1 MSIRDSR
8 IILDTNVWVFG
19 LRGDPEYHA
28 CSPVLETLSS
38 LRIVIPRQ
46 VLIEL
51 QLNLSPQENQRFW
64 RLITTHPARAEI
76 SWEPASPDRVRQFRQ
91 AGCRRGDAAVA
102 ALAEHLRVDILV
114 TENRDFLRNAP
125 HLPFRLMTSSEFL
138 AELTQESA

>member
-1 MSIRDSR
+1 VSIRDSR

-28 CSPVLETLSS
+28 CSAVLENLSS

-51 QLNLSPQENQRFW
+51 QLNLSPQESQRFW
-64 RLITTHPARAEI
+64 RLITTYPARTEI
-76 SWEPASPDRVRQFRQ
+76 SWEPALPERVHHFRQ
-91 AGCRRGDAAVA
+91 GGCRRGDAAVA
-102 ALAEHLRVDILV
+102 ALAEHLRVEILV
-114 TENRDFLRNAP
+114 TENREFLRNAP
-125 HLPFRLMTSSEFL
+125 HLPFRLMSSPELL

>member
-28 CSPVLETLSS
+28 CSAVLENLSS
-38 LRIVIPRQ
+38 LQIVIPRQ

-51 QLNLSPQENQRFW
+51 QLN
-64 RLITTHPARAEI
+64 
-76 SWEPASPDRVRQFRQ
+76 
-91 AGCRRGDAAVA
+91 
-102 ALAEHLRVDILV
+102 
-114 TENRDFLRNAP
+114 RNAP
-125 HLPFRLMTSSEFL
+125 HLPFRLMTSSELL